1 MTTYFETK
9 GQKVQV
15 LSSDPPTSIVGQVW
29 YNSTSDVLKFNK
41 IIGASFSSG
50 GSMLDQRGGGG
61 IAGTQTAA
69 VLFGGFKSF
78 PSPTPP
84 PNYKIQTE
92 LYDGTSWTR
101 SGNMTTGRTLRNSG
115 FGTQTAAVAAGGFRT
130 PPPSGD
136 LSSVEEFNGST
147 WTGGGALP
155 SARQYNAS
163 AGTESAGLTFGGY
176 SGGSNIATTDKY
188 NGSTWTNTGSL
199 TNARRKLGGAGTQTA
214 GLAFGGIYPGTRN
227 ITEEFNGSTW
237 ASGGTMTKEA
247 SDISGC
253 GIQTNAVSFNSEGPY
268 PNPLDYTACLYD
280 GSTWTNSATNPI
292 TAASRGAST
301 GSVSAALTG
310 NNGLSPNFNEF
321 SGTPVQQ
328 AVTVSMS

>member
-92 LYDGTSWTR
+92 LYNGTSWTR

-155 SARQYNAS
+155 SARDQNAS
-163 AGTESAGLTFGGY
+163 AGTESAGLTFGGAP
-176 SGGSNIATTDKY
+176 GNLTTTDKY
-188 NGSTWTNTGSL
+188 NGSTWTSTGALS
-199 TNARRKLGGAGTQTA
+199 NGRRGLGGAGTQTA

-227 ITEEFNGSTW
+227 ITEEFNGTSW
-237 ASGGTMTKEA
+237 ASGGTMTKQA
-247 SDISGC
+247 SNIGGC
-253 GIQTNAVSFNSEGPY
+253 GIQTNAVSFNSSGPT
-268 PNPLDYTACLYD
+268 PSILDQTACLYD
-280 GSTWTNSATNPI
+280 GTTWTNSAVNPLPAGFGI
-292 TAASRGAST
+292 GIGTKTAG
-301 GSVSAALTG
+301 LTG
-310 NNGLSPNFNEF
+310 DGDGNFNEF
-321 SGTPVQQ
+321 SGDPAQQ
-328 AVTVSMS
+328 AVTVSMT

>member
-9 GQKVQV
+9 GQKIQV

-29 YNSTSDVLKFNK
+29 YNSTSDFLKFNK

-50 GSMLDQRGGGG
+50 GSMLDQRGNGG

-69 VLFGGFKSF
+69 VLFGGFKGF

-84 PNYKIQTE
+84 PNYKVQTE
-92 LYDGTSWTR
+92 LYNGTAWTR
-101 SGNMTTGRTLRNSG
+101 SGNMATGRVLGNSG
-115 FGTQTAAVAAGGFRT
+115 FGVQTAAVAAGGFRT
-130 PPPSGD
+130 PPFNGY

-163 AGTESAGLTFGGY
+163 VGIESAGLTFGGTEY
-176 SGGSNIATTDKY
+176 PGPIATTDKY

-247 SDISGC
+247 SNISGC
-253 GIQTNAVSFNSEGPY
+253 GIQTNAVSFNSDGPY
-268 PNPLDYTACLYD
+268 PNPLDYAACLYD
-280 GSTWTNSATNPI
+280 GTTWTNSANNPN
-292 TAASRGAST
+292 TSASAGKSA
-301 GSVSAALTG
+301 GSVSAALIG
-310 NNGLSPNFNEF
+310 NLGLDPAFNEF

-328 AVTVSMS
+328 AVTVSMT